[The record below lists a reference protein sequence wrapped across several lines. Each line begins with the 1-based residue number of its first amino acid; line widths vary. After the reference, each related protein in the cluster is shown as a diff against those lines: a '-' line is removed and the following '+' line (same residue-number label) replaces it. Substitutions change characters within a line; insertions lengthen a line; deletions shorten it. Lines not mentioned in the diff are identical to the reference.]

1 MTNQLDPFRLRPAER
16 ANAYRARAQQARL
29 SAAPFCEEATS
40 ESLQF
45 KNHLLSRLSP
55 TDIGLLA
62 PHLERHAM
70 NHRFQYEH
78 SRKAIEHIY
87 FPESGLSSV
96 VVVGRGDTQIE
107 AGLFGRE
114 GMSGIAVIMGSD
126 RSVHT
131 TFVQVAGEGFRI
143 TSNEMRHAMEKSTSL
158 RDLLVHYAHA
168 FLVQVSYT
176 ALANARATI
185 EERLARWVLMAHDRL
200 LGEDLALTHEFLAL
214 VLGVRRAGVTQALQ
228 HFEIRGLVS
237 RKRGSIAVINRP
249 QLEKVARAIYG
260 VPEAEYMRLTGCS
273 PSVHIPIGS
282 GRP

>member
-1 MTNQLDPFRLRPAER
+1 MLAASYLLPSRFTLTRMNAPATLVTSWLRNASVRRWIFGAVAGWFITWANMNAAEYHQRHSISGFWEFDGNDEPAAPVRNVQASTSGARQRLPGAG
-16 ANAYRARAQQARL
+16 AAG
-29 SAAPFCEEATS
+29 APFCEEVMS

-45 KNHLLSRLSP
+45 ENHLLSRMSP

-131 TFVQVAGEGFRI
+131 TFVQVAGEDFGSRVMRYATRWKRVHPCAICWLIMRTLPDSGLLHRFGER
-143 TSNEMRHAMEKSTSL
+143 TS
-158 RDLLVHYAHA
+158 
-168 FLVQVSYT
+168 
-176 ALANARATI
+176 
-185 EERLARWVLMAHDRL
+185 HDR
-200 LGEDLALTHEFLAL
+200 G
-214 VLGVRRAGVTQALQ
+214 
-228 HFEIRGLVS
+228 
-237 RKRGSIAVINRP
+237 K
-249 QLEKVARAIYG
+249 ARTLDADG
-260 VPEAEYMRLTGCS
+260 A
-273 PSVHIPIGS
+273 
-282 GRP
+282 